1 MRTSPNPAAPAVP
14 CSDQPGL
21 HTPHNACNAQDVFSF
36 DLLLVPVNHANTH
49 WTLAAVWPRARRIEH
64 YDSLPSGGAARHVM
78 DTLARYMQREAAD
91 KGTGGGG
98 QGPGQRWA
106 THSARNGVPR
116 QEDGCACGVFAASL
130 GAHLAAGRARPFGLS
145 QADVPAL
152 RLRIAADC
160 LARRATPLTQDE

>member
-1 MRTSPNPAAPAVP
+1 M
-14 CSDQPGL
+14 
-21 HTPHNACNAQDVFSF
+21 FSF

-49 WTLAAVWPRARRIEH
+49 WTLDAVWPRARCIEH
-64 YDSLPSGGAARHVM
+64 YDSLPSGAAARHVM

-98 QGPGQRWA
+98 VQRWA
-106 THSARNGVPR
+106 THAARNGVPR
-116 QEDGCACGVFAASL
+116 QEDGCACGVCAASL
-130 GAHLAAGRARPFGLS
+130 GARLAAGRARPFGLS

-160 LARRATPLTQDE
+160 LARRATPLAHDE